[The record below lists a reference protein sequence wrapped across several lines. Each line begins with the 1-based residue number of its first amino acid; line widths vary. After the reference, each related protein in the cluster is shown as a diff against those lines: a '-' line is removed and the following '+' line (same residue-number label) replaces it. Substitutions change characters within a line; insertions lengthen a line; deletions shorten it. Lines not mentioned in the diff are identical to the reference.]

1 MKHVATRAITY
12 LVVAL
17 VFVFALQFTPELPE
31 RPAAGVLRAADPP
44 QIDST
49 SLQDS
54 TSVVAPS
61 LSRTERLE
69 RGETLIGLLKRA
81 GIAEESAR
89 EVVRAATAS
98 AVNTRYLRAGMPVD
112 VTSDSAGEI
121 PRELVFH
128 LGVDRLLRMV
138 RSDSGWTGT
147 EEKLPWTTD
156 TVVVGGTIRSS
167 LYQAMDSSAAK
178 FFPGRAKDE
187 LTWALA
193 DIFEYRVDMSRD
205 IQQGDRFRAVVERS
219 VAPTGLTRMSKVL
232 AASFTLSGSE
242 VAAFLFDS
250 KYGKPNYYDAKG
262 KSLRAQFLRA
272 PLEFRRVSSTFG
284 MRFHPILGR
293 WKAHKGTDYAA
304 SPGTPVRAIG
314 DAVVQRAGWS
324 NGYGNLLE
332 LRHRN
337 GYVTRYGHMRAFA
350 AGVHTGSHVSIGQ
363 TVGYVGT
370 TGLSTGPHLH
380 FEVLIGGVQKDS
392 RAALRSTAGEPL
404 GKQDMGAFGQRREQL
419 LATLASTS
427 GVVRLAQR

>member
-1 MKHVATRAITY
+1 LKPRRVRATAY
-12 LVVAL
+12 AVVAL
-17 VFVFALQFTPELPE
+17 LLIVALRYTPEVPE
-31 RPAAGVLRAADPP
+31 RPAAEVLQQGVS
-44 QIDST
+44 ST
-49 SLQDS
+49 SAPLGAHS
-54 TSVVAPS
+54 TSRVET
-61 LSRTERLE
+61 LN

-81 GIAEESAR
+81 GVSDQAAQ

-112 VTSDSAGEI
+112 VNADSAGES

-128 LGVDRLLRMV
+128 LGIDRLLRMK
-138 RSDSGWTGT
+138 RTDAGWLGT
-147 EEKLPWTTD
+147 EERLPWTTD
-156 TVVVGGTIRSS
+156 TVVVGGTIHAN
-167 LYQAMDSSAAK
+167 LYQAMDSSAAQY
-178 FFPGRAKDE
+178 FPARAKDE
-187 LTWALA
+187 LAWAIA

-205 IQQGDRFRAVVERS
+205 LQDGDTFRALVERL
-219 VAPTGLTRMSKVL
+219 VGPEGITKVGKVL
-232 AASFTLSGSE
+232 AASFTFSGSE
-242 VAAFLFDS
+242 QSAIRFETAS
-250 KYGKPNYYDAKG
+250 SSAQYYDATG

-272 PLEFRRVSSTFG
+272 PLEFRRISSTFG

-293 WKAHKGTDYAA
+293 WKGHKGTDYAA
-304 SPGTPVRAIG
+304 APGTPVRAIG

-350 AGVHTGSHVSIGQ
+350 AGVRTGAHVSIGQ

-392 RAALRSTAGEPL
+392 RVALRSTTGEPL
-404 GKQDMGAFGQRREQL
+404 GSKERGAFDQRREQL
-419 LATLASTS
+419 LATLSGTS